1 MNDFAYASA
10 TKLTKS
16 IQDKRISSVE
26 LLELYIVRYERL
38 NPRINAIVA
47 TDFENARIRARAA
60 DKKLL
65 KKVRARGRPC
75 LSGPARHQLPG
86 RWKCHVYGPGPLEP
100 GPGRLEYYD
109 PDLLRPE
116 PPDPGWRA
124 PQGRG

>member
-65 KKVRARGRPC
+65 KGES
-75 LSGPARHQLPG
+75 SGPPLPVRTGPSSTSRQMEVPCIRSRPSGARPG
-86 RWKCHVYGPGPLEP
+86 K
-100 GPGRLEYYD
+100 
-109 PDLLRPE
+109 
-116 PPDPGWRA
+116 A
-124 PQGRG
+124 